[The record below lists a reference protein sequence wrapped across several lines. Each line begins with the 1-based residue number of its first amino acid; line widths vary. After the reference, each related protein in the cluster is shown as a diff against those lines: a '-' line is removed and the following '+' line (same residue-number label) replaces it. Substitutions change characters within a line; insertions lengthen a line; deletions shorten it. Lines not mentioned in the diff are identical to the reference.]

1 MPGMRIPRVTAPSFC
16 SARSRAPRR
25 AAFVAAAMRSWRS
38 SRSPPSA
45 TSGSIATETISC
57 LPVTTTRTAPP
68 PAVPSTV
75 AAASSAWTR
84 SMPACI
90 CCAILARLPM
100 PIACSSAHLADVGSL
115 ADEDAASLI
124 DQRAP
129 IFVDREGGHVFDV
142 RRHAAYPVGGAE
154 DLADALLGDRPASL
168 EGGRQEGLVLG
179 EAEHDDP
186 SFDGDGA
193 ARFDERPRGGVAAD
207 RGEDLAP
214 AGAHVRDLPL
224 GVAAAGRG
232 RDRGRR
238 RRRRDGC
245 SPSSPRLL
253 FDRRGGGGGAG
264 CPPWAPGLLFDG
276 RERGA
281 RRRSRFRPSLARRV
295 SSGGRSFRGGDCD
308 RGFRSRQRGPPP
320 HALLPQPPH

>member
-100 PIACSSAHLADVGSL
+100 PIACSSAHLPLPRPPPPPAAVGSL
-115 ADEDAASLI
+115 ADEDAAGLI
-124 DQRAP
+124 EQRAP

-142 RRHAAYPVGGAE
+142 RGHAAYPVGGAE
-154 DLADALLGDRPASL
+154 DLADALLEDRPAAL

-186 SFDGDGA
+186 SFDRDGA

-214 AGAHVRDLPL
+214 AGAHARDLPL

-253 FDRRGGGGGAG
+253 FDRR
-264 CPPWAPGLLFDG
+264 
-276 RERGA
+276 ERGA
-281 RRRSRFRPSLARRV
+281 RRRSCFRAR
-295 SSGGRSFRGGDCD
+295 
-308 RGFRSRQRGPPP
+308 
-320 HALLPQPPH
+320 